1 MEHFEILVIGGGP
14 AAISLVRTLGAAKSC
29 AVIRPE
35 DHSLI
40 YCAMPYVIETLI
52 PMGKIFKKD
61 ELVTDTGAV
70 LLRDSVTAVDFADKT
85 VRTASGARYTYEN
98 LVIATGAQPIRPSLP
113 GSDLAGVFTFK
124 TEEDLRAI
132 LGVIE
137 AGARRAVVVGAGAIG
152 VELAQA
158 LNARGVDTHLVDI
171 APHILPNMADPEIVR
186 EAEEY
191 LIDTGLK
198 LHLAHSVTAL
208 QGKTVVEE
216 VLLDR
221 GEPIR
226 FLPLDDSSANDRQDG
241 LRGIVVFAVGMR
253 PVTALFAGSDLVVD
267 RAGIV
272 INNRMETNIPHVYA
286 VGDCAHFVSGITGEF
301 YPGKLA
307 TNAVPMGKMLGRIL
321 LGEDI
326 SYRGFY
332 NGAATK
338 VGRWFIGGT
347 GFTEE
352 QARRRF
358 TVRIGYAELA
368 TAFPIMPTSKKSR
381 VKLIVD
387 GITDLV
393 VGGQILSGEPVCD
406 KIDQITM
413 AIQWKISVK
422 ELSELSYS
430 AQPYQSFYPADNLIV
445 LAARNAETGTSGC
458 PTHR

>member
-14 AAISLVRTLGAAKSC
+14 AAISLVRTLGAAKKC

-40 YCAMPYVIETLI
+40 YCAMPYVIENLI
-52 PMGKIFKKD
+52 PMGKTFKKD

-70 LLRDSVTAVDFADKT
+70 LLRDSVTAVDFADKI
-85 VRTASGARYTYEN
+85 VRTASGTSYTYEK

-113 GSDLAGVFTFK
+113 GSDRAGVFTFK

-137 AGARRAVVVGAGAIG
+137 AGVRRAVVVGAGAIG

-158 LNARGVDTHLVDI
+158 LKARGVYTHLVDI

-186 EAEEY
+186 EAEEH
-191 LIDTGLK
+191 LAECGIK
-198 LHLAHSVTAL
+198 LHLAHGVCAL
-208 QGKTVVEE
+208 QGKTTVEE
-216 VLLDR
+216 VLLDQ
-221 GEPIR
+221 GDPIC
-226 FLPLDDSSANDRQDG
+226 FPPFDDDSLNNRPDG
-241 LRGIVVFAVGMR
+241 FGGIVVFAVGMR
-253 PVTALFAGSDLVVD
+253 PVTALFADSDLVVD

-272 INNRMETNIPHVYA
+272 INNRMETNISHVYA
-286 VGDCAHFVSGITGEF
+286 VGDCAHFVSGITGEP

-358 TVRIGYAELA
+358 AVRTGFAELA
-368 TAFPIMPTSKKSR
+368 TAFPIMPASKKSR
-381 VKLIVD
+381 VKLIIEEAT
-387 GITDLV
+387 GLV
-393 VGGQILSGEPVCD
+393 VGGQVLSGEPVCD
-406 KIDQITM
+406 KVDQITM
-413 AIQWKISVK
+413 AIQWKIPVK
-422 ELSELSYS
+422 ELGELSYS

-445 LAARNAETGTSGC
+445 LAGRNAETGTS
-458 PTHR
+458 R